1 MIIDDFLRDTG
12 SSEPQNVECH
22 AGGLSKLKYT

>member
-12 SSEPQNVECH
+12 SSEPLVTSIVLAH
-22 AGGLSKLKYT
+22 